1 MLALIDSHIFL
12 HMLGDPVRLT
22 TRQRAFLEDSGN
34 DLLLSLASVWEI
46 TIKYGLGK
54 LRLPTTPEN
63 VFPAQLEP
71 FGVDLLPITLEH
83 VLHVHK
89 LPPHHHDPFDRLI
102 ISQAQLNNL
111 PVLSSDT
118 HFPSYGIQVIV

>member
-1 MLALIDSHIFL
+1 MRALIDSHIFL
-12 HMLGDPVRLT
+12 HMLGDPDRLT
-22 TRQRAFLEDSGN
+22 SRQRAFIDDASN

-63 VFPAQLEP
+63 VFPSQLEA
-71 FGVDLLPITLEH
+71 FGVELLPLSLEH
-83 VLHVHK
+83 VLQVHK
-89 LPPHHHDPFDRLI
+89 LPPHHHDPFDRLLI
-102 ISQAQLNNL
+102 AQAQLIGI

-118 HFPSYGIQVIV
+118 HFPSYGIQVII